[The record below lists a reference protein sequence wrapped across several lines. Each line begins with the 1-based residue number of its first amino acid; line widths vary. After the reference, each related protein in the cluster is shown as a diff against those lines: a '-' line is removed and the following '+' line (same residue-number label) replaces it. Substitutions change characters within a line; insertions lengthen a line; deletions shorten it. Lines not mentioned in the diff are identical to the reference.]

1 MTELEYLE
9 SLSTPLLNDLL
20 ESKRDSDPQEALAI
34 LQLIAERAH
43 QDDDYEAMHKWH
55 EEIIEIAQELDEQ
68 VVFANSLY
76 KSGFAL
82 FYLDQELNAVP
93 RYKQA
98 QQVNAQLGRDN
109 ELLECLFG
117 ELDCYYCIDDYESL
131 IPIGQEALGIARVLE
146 DFWSAGRAS
155 LALAKAHQ
163 SIANESFTDLLDLN
177 YVTALEYAEEAHR
190 HFLNSG
196 DAVKIAESLEECA
209 DILIFIDRNKEAHA
223 CIAEGIEYI
232 EEVGKIDP
240 ETSEYLLPKL
250 YYSKGHIEY
259 EMGMFEVSL
268 VSLQKALAIYESS
281 KDNDASSLSAGI
293 HWFMASS
300 LSSLERG
307 DEALQEIKLAMSDAK
322 ESDETE
328 LYYRCL
334 QEQLY
339 VLYKNNRETE
349 ALFIS
354 RGGMAEYESPGGD
367 KVPSHIYFAFIL
379 NAALCLSE
387 LERWPEVLEVLEKVN
402 TVDDYLVPM
411 NRAVRIDYLRAQA
424 KFGIGEVE
432 EALEILEAILD
443 SGDVDESDLDIGDSY
458 ALRARIR
465 KTSHP
470 EESKNDL
477 ENALRIIRALGEDDY
492 VDEVL
497 KTYNK

>member
-20 ESKRDSDPQEALAI
+20 ESKRGSDPHEAVAI
-34 LQLIAERAH
+34 LRLIAERAH

-68 VVFANSLY
+68 VVVANSLY

-82 FYLDQELNAVP
+82 FYLDKELDAVP

-98 QQVNAQLGRDN
+98 QQVNAYLGRDN

-131 IPIGQEALGIARVLE
+131 IPIGQEALRIARILE
-146 DFWSAGRAS
+146 DYWSAGRAS
-155 LALAKAHQ
+155 LVLAKAHQ
-163 SIANESFTDLLDLN
+163 SIANSSFQDLLDLN
-177 YVTALEYAEEAHR
+177 YETALEYAEEAHR

-196 DAVKIAESLEECA
+196 DAVKIAEALEECA
-209 DILIFIDRNKEAHA
+209 DILIFIDRNKEALLF
-223 CIAEGIEYI
+223 IAEGIEYI
-232 EEVGKIDP
+232 EEVGKVDS

-259 EMGMFEVSL
+259 EMGLFEVSL
-268 VSLQKALAIYESS
+268 VSLQKALKIYESS
-281 KDNDASSLSAGI
+281 KDNDASSLTAAI

-300 LSSLERG
+300 LNSLERG
-307 DEALQEIKLAMSDAK
+307 DEALEEIKLAMSDAK

-339 VLYKNNRETE
+339 VLYKNNRERE

-354 RGGMAEYESPGGD
+354 RGGMAEYESQNGD
-367 KVPSHIYFAFIL
+367 KIPTHIYFAFIM

-387 LERWPEVLEVLEKVN
+387 LERWQEVLQVLEKVN

-411 NRAVRIDYLRAQA
+411 NRAVRIDYLRALA
-424 KFGIGEVE
+424 NFGIGEVE

-443 SGDVDESDLDIGDSY
+443 SSEVDETDLDIADSF

-465 KTSHP
+465 KNSHP
-470 EESKNDL
+470 DASQTDL

-492 VDEVL
+492 VDEIME
-497 KTYNK
+497 KYNN